1 PAHNRLVP
9 GSNPG
14 GPIPSLTPFGRSWSP
29 GFRRAAATSSPRAG
43 TNPGRL
49 ASLRSLGVRETT
61 RVASLVG
68 GTRIASLARAPG
80 AQFNGWAKT
89 RIVYFIGTQLEA
101 GGV

>member
-1 PAHNRLVP
+1 MVSRLQAR
-9 GSNPG
+9 
-14 GPIPSLTPFGRSWSP
+14 RSD
-29 GFRRAAATSSPRAG
+29 FVAASGHESWATRIA
-43 TNPGRL
+43 
-49 ASLRSLGVRETT
+49 SLGVRETT